1 MAELPIKD
9 CPGARATGHN
19 TKAERIQVTETLA
32 RSSPDG
38 DEQRN
43 PRNWRP
49 RKKRLLFLALMSSS
63 ILADGGMTWGAT
75 LIVPQA
81 LEWGISVNKS
91 ATTMN
96 YGMLLQGVG
105 GLMAIPLIEAYG
117 RLPVWLWPQFITTF
131 MVLGATLSNDYGVF
145 TTFRS
150 LQGLFGTV
158 PQVVGLPIIH
168 DMYPPEE
175 WSQMINIWGTTFLV
189 GPFLGPALAG
199 YIGAA
204 SDWKVS
210 FGILTVFYGLSTLLI
225 FCFGHET
232 YFVPGRQ
239 CQRNRRLLSMFGV
252 RNHNVPAGPTL
263 LYWCRTMLV
272 YIFKAPLLL
281 TGLATMVNFC
291 WPIGI
296 TVTVSTFVAEPPY
309 LFNTVQSSS
318 LRWAAILGALLGWVY
333 GYWFNGWVGRS
344 SPTTYY
350 TEKRLHGVWAAIVA
364 MACGLLTY
372 GLTLNYGKHWI
383 GLAFGWLMVVAGMV
397 ASTVSITSYALEK
410 YPEQS
415 TVVSAI
421 INAWRTASGFS
432 VGYFQPA
439 WIQRDG
445 VAAVFGTQAA
455 VVVAN
460 MILTITPVI
469 VMGRRK
475 AARKAT
481 LA

>member
-1 MAELPIKD
+1 M
-9 CPGARATGHN
+9 
-19 TKAERIQVTETLA
+19 VV
-32 RSSPDG
+32 
-38 DEQRN
+38 
-43 PRNWRP
+43 
-49 RKKRLLFLALMSSS
+49 
-63 ILADGGMTWGAT
+63 GAT
-75 LIVPQA
+75 L
-81 LEWGISVNKS
+81 
-91 ATTMN
+91 
-96 YGMLLQGVG
+96 
-105 GLMAIPLIEAYG
+105 
-117 RLPVWLWPQFITTF
+117 F
-131 MVLGATLSNDYGVF
+131 NDYGIF

-150 LQGLFGTV
+150 LHGLFGTV

-168 DMYPPEE
+168 DM
-175 WSQMINIWGTTFLV
+175 GATFLV
-189 GPFLGPALAG
+189 LPSLGPALAG

-210 FGILTVFYGLSTLLI
+210 FGILTVFYGLSTVLI

-239 CQRNRRLLSMFGV
+239 CQRNRRLLPMFGV
-252 RNHNVPAGPTL
+252 RNHNLPAGPTL
-263 LYWCRTMLV
+263 LYWCGTMLV
-272 YIFKAPLLL
+272 YIFKASLLL
-281 TGLATMVNFC
+281 TGIVTMVNFC

-350 TEKRLHGVWAAIVA
+350 TEKRLHGVWAAIVT
-364 MACGLLTY
+364 MVCGLLTY
-372 GLTLNYGKHWI
+372 GLALNFGKHWI

-475 AARKAT
+475 AARKTT